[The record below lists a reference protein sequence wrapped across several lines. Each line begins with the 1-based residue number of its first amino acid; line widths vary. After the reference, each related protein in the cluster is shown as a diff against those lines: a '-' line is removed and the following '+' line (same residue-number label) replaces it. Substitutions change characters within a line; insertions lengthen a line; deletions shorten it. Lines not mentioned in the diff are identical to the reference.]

1 MMEAQK
7 QEIMTQQNNQ
17 VVVTP
22 STVLSKAYE
31 SGASIEHMTQ
41 LLELQERFE
50 KREAEKAFNLSLA
63 AFKANPPKILKD
75 RHVSFDTQKGRTE
88 YDHASLANVVYTV
101 SEGLSEHGLSASWET
116 LQDSGL
122 VSVTCILGHEL
133 GHEKRTTLSASPD
146 ASGGKNNIQAIG
158 STVSYLQ
165 RYTLLSI
172 TGLATHDQ
180 DNDAASKS
188 SFITFEQAQEIENL
202 LKESGGDI
210 QSFVEY
216 FNVSSISELPA
227 DKYKTIITSI
237 KAKAAKKKEAVK

>member
-1 MMEAQK
+1 
-7 QEIMTQQNNQ
+7 MTEKQ
-17 VVVTP
+17 VVTTEQNKQVSVTP
-22 STVLSKAYE
+22 STVLMQAYE
-31 SGASIEHMTQ
+31 KGASIENLTQ

-88 YDHASLANVVYTV
+88 YDHASLANVVYTI
-101 SEGLSEHGLSASWET
+101 SEGLSKYGLSASWET
-116 LQDSGL
+116 VQDSGL

-146 ASGGKNNIQAIG
+146 QSGGKNNIQAIG

-180 DNDAASKS
+180 DNDAVSPPPKPIS
-188 SFITFEQAQEIENL
+188 DEQAANIRALIDEVKGDVPAL
-202 LKESGGDI
+202 LKYLKVESIEDI
-210 QSFVEY
+210 
-216 FNVSSISELPA
+216 PA
-227 DKYKTIITSI
+227 AAYKSVVDTIER
-237 KAKAAKKKEAVK
+237 KRVKK